1 MNYQLI
7 VGWIDIALVL
17 AFLFFL
23 CFLWYYFL
31 YFAVASKKPRKL
43 PKADKFTK
51 FAILIP
57 ARNESNVIRNI
68 LNACKKL
75 DYPRE
80 YFDVFVIIEDE
91 NDPTNEITKEFGFNV
106 VIRGDLTNRKTKG
119 FALDDAYQEI
129 KRKGLVYDAFII
141 FDADNVMNSD
151 YLTLMNDVYQAGY
164 QVGVGYR
171 SFTNATKNWV
181 CGCSATL
188 FSFMNQFTSRGR
200 SFLFEK
206 ATLTG
211 TGYFLAREIVDNE
224 GGWIWN
230 GMTEDVELT
239 TYCYYHNIRMHY
251 YPYAKYFDEQPDKFK
266 TLNRQHVRWVWG
278 FFANKKKFKVNT
290 NVYPV
295 KSKTKRFFSLLE
307 YNTSIYPFVIF
318 SIICLLTSFASIG
331 LFIASFFDPSAANQ
345 SGWLFAHALFQLSIL
360 YLTFIFISAFTL
372 AIDNKNLKFS
382 ASQCIVICLTYVAF
396 FSSFLLAV
404 FDGFFHKSK
413 RTNWVKIEH
422 KGDIIDE
429 QALESENDKRK

>member
-7 VGWIDIALVL
+7 VNWIDIALVL
-17 AFLFFL
+17 AFLFFS

-31 YFAVASKKPRKL
+31 YFGVASKRPRRL
-43 PKADKFTK
+43 PKATKFAK

-68 LNACKKL
+68 LNACEKL
-75 DYPRE
+75 DYPKDF
-80 YFDVFVIIEDE
+80 FDVYVIIEDE
-91 NDPTNEITKEFGFNV
+91 KDPTNEIVKEFGFNV

-129 KRKGLVYDAFII
+129 KKRGLFYDAFII
-141 FDADNVMNSD
+141 FDADNVMNPD
-151 YLTLMNDVYQAGY
+151 YLSLMNDVYQAGY

-200 SFLFEK
+200 SFFFEK

-211 TGYFLAREIVDNE
+211 TGYFIAKEIVDNE

-278 FFANKKKFKVNT
+278 FFASKKRFKEKK

-295 KSKTKRFFSLLE
+295 KSKVKRFFSLLE
-307 YNTSIYPFVIF
+307 YTTSIYPFVIF
-318 SIICLLTSFASIG
+318 SIICLLTSIASFG
-331 LFIASFFDPSAANQ
+331 LFIASLFGSSEQ
-345 SGWLFAHALFQLSIL
+345 SGWLFAHALFQFSIL
-360 YLTFIFISAFTL
+360 YLIFIFISAFTI
-372 AIDNKNLKFS
+372 AIDNKNLKFTT
-382 ASQCIVICLTYVAF
+382 SQCIVICMTYLAF

-404 FDGFFHKSK
+404 LDGFFHKDK
-413 RTNWVKIEH
+413 RTNWLKIEH
-422 KGDIIDE
+422 KGDIIDK
-429 QALESENDKRK
+429 QALEIENDKGK

>member
-1 MNYQLI
+1 
-7 VGWIDIALVL
+7 
-17 AFLFFL
+17 
-23 CFLWYYFL
+23 
-31 YFAVASKKPRKL
+31 
-43 PKADKFTK
+43 
-51 FAILIP
+51 
-57 ARNESNVIRNI
+57 
-68 LNACKKL
+68 
-75 DYPRE
+75 
-80 YFDVFVIIEDE
+80 
-91 NDPTNEITKEFGFNV
+91 
-106 VIRGDLTNRKTKG
+106 
-119 FALDDAYQEI
+119 
-129 KRKGLVYDAFII
+129 
-141 FDADNVMNSD
+141 MNSD

-278 FFANKKKFKVNT
+278 FFANKKKFKANT

-404 FDGFFHKSK
+404 LDGFFHKSK